1 MDGFHA
7 ARLRAALEQARLE
20 AARRGHDRIA
30 TRHLLLG
37 MLTAEEGLAVV
48 LLAGLGVDCDELR
61 TRVERSLPRSRRAT
75 DPGALPYSANAARAL
90 ERAELEAAELGGPAV
105 RTEHLLL
112 ALLAGGGGLA
122 RMLRR
127 LGITRTRALAELHR
141 LLGVPDPADAA
152 IAIDDSDATPVYQ
165 QIIDQVRTAVALGR
179 LAPDD
184 RLPTVRQLAADLG
197 VAPGTVARAYQE
209 LEQLGCVVTDGSKGT
224 RIAPARPVELSSYAR
239 SARLVSLMRPIVV
252 TASHLGA

>member
-1 MDGFHA
+1 
-7 ARLRAALEQARLE
+7 
-20 AARRGHDRIA
+20 
-30 TRHLLLG
+30 
-37 MLTAEEGLAVV
+37 
-48 LLAGLGVDCDELR
+48 
-61 TRVERSLPRSRRAT
+61 
-75 DPGALPYSANAARAL
+75 
-90 ERAELEAAELGGPAV
+90 
-105 RTEHLLL
+105 
-112 ALLAGGGGLA
+112 
-122 RMLRR
+122 
-127 LGITRTRALAELHR
+127 ALAELHR

-252 TASHLGA
+252 TASHLGASPDEIRAALDLAVQMIYPAEPLAPLAAAGSPQTGSRYD